1 MTAANTPPITPAPA
15 PLKVFISYAHKDDA
29 ERADLVD
36 QLTPLV
42 DDHTFE
48 LWHDRC
54 LRPGWEWFRKI
65 NSQLDEA
72 DIILLLVSPKFLS
85 SPFCRRH
92 EVPKALAMHER
103 GDAVVIPIILKS
115 CYWQKASF
123 GHLQALPTDGQPVA
137 EHSYPDQ
144 LYKQIVEALA
154 QEAQAL
160 RATVRTR
167 SAPPPSADTTPSAG
181 SQPPGWT
188 HKLRRYWPLAVVV
201 MIMVLG
207 LGMLAAEKTHWQ
219 EQTRADLR
227 VDRADLAL
235 ARWQARPSWQV
246 GLHHLLGLDDAH
258 AIAELHNTS
267 RQANLDATQLKSQLT
282 PLRNADLNNADL
294 RFIEARRLW
303 LHGYDGQTVQN
314 ALHEVLRA
322 DGDYAAA
329 DTLLGLLADRHGEL
343 AVAERHYAAALR
355 KAPHIPDY
363 LSNHARSLLE
373 LGQPDKA
380 RAEYAKAPP
389 NYVLALVESA
399 LAAWAQ
405 GRPDWALEAQQAA
418 QKWLNDAQAMAQHD
432 NRHDWVFFYP
442 SLQKSTP
449 EIRTQTLS
457 GSDKHCYVAIEHTL
471 STAWRDGQA
480 VQLTPLPAACHAQ
493 ATDNSSVL
501 RNIQELVSADICRYI
516 IQGEGAATEW
526 IAQAHAARQQLKATQ
541 PCAPLLRQLIAQA
554 T

>member
-1 MTAANTPPITPAPA
+1 MTAANTPPIAPAPA

-65 NSQLDEA
+65 NTQLDEA

-123 GHLQALPTDGQPVA
+123 KHLQALPTDGQPVA

-144 LYKQIVEALA
+144 LYKQVVEALA

-160 RATVRTR
+160 RATVRVRTR
-167 SAPPPSADTTPSAG
+167 STPPPSADTMPSAG
-181 SQPPGWT
+181 SQPPGWA
-188 HKLRRYWPLAVVV
+188 HKLRRYWPRAVVV
-201 MIMVLG
+201 MSMVLG
-207 LGMLAAEKTHWQ
+207 LGMLAAEKTRWQ

-246 GLHHLLGLDDAH
+246 WLHHLLELDDAYS
-258 AIAELHNTS
+258 IAELHNTS
-267 RQANLDATQLKSQLT
+267 RQANLDATWLKSQLT
-282 PLRNADLNNADL
+282 PLRNADPNNADL

-314 ALHEVLRA
+314 ALHAVLRA

-355 KAPHIPDY
+355 KAPDIPDY

-399 LAAWAQ
+399 LAAWAL
-405 GRPDWALEAQQAA
+405 GRPDWAQDEQQRALE
-418 QKWLNDAQAMAQHD
+418 WLGDDQVMKQHD
-432 NRHDWVFFYP
+432 NRHDWVFFYL
-442 SLQKSTP
+442 SSTSPP
-449 EIRTQTLS
+449 EVVELYLAKP
-457 GSDKHCYVAIEHTL
+457 DKYCYVNIQHSISQRW
-471 STAWRDGQA
+471 STGQA
-480 VQLTPLPAACHAQ
+480 APVISQTVPADCQQRPQWHVVQA
-493 ATDNSSVL
+493 
-501 RNIQELVSADICRYI
+501 LVSADICRYI
-516 IQGEGAATEW
+516 LGSEASTAMAWREH
-526 IAQAHAARQQLKATQ
+526 AQALRQQLGHPL
-541 PCAPLLRQLIAQA
+541 PCPQLVRLLSANPA
-554 T
+554 